1 MQSTQNMQERVLKTL
16 EYDKIRGEL
25 KLRASCCI
33 SRELAEAIMPSS
45 DFDEVQRQLM
55 LTGEAETLV
64 YRTGQSPVDD
74 FPDMRQCLKR
84 IHAALFV
91 SPGELL
97 GIAKCLRAARVARE
111 LLTKENEG
119 SLLYNLASFLTAHRS
134 VEEEISR
141 CIISEDEIFDGAS
154 PALSRIRRAMRA
166 ANERVRERLN
176 AMIRSATYQ
185 KYLQE
190 PIITIRNGRFV
201 IPVKQEYRQQ
211 VPGLVHDQSD
221 SGATLF
227 IEPTAVVELGNEYKK
242 LLAEE
247 SEEVERILTELTA
260 MVEPYA
266 DEIYEDLSVL
276 GEIDLVFAKARLSRE
291 MSCVCPKLNRTGYIR
306 IVRGRHPLIPRERVV
321 PIDIWLGRE
330 YRSLIITGPNTGGK
344 TVTLK
349 LVGLLS
355 LMAQSGMFIPA
366 AEGSECA
373 VFDEIFADIGDE
385 QSIEQSLSTFSSHM
399 KNIVEILKGAD
410 ERSLVL
416 LDELGAGTDPIEGAA
431 LAMSILTE
439 LHARGT
445 VSVCTTHYSEI
456 KAFALTREGME
467 NASMEFDVDKL
478 CPTYR
483 LFIGIPGKSNA
494 FEISRRLGLPAH
506 IIDSARNFLKGEDVK
521 FEDIISSAQSQHRL
535 AEEERAL
542 AQEARAELDRLR
554 AEAERERKKLED
566 ERAKQQA
573 KAREEARRVVADAKR
588 EMEKLIV
595 QIRAMKGID
604 RSAADRVIQQARDQV
619 RAEENALSEPLALKK
634 DDAGVPPK
642 AVKPGDS
649 VRIVSLDQK
658 ATVLSPAD
666 AKGDVQV
673 QAGILKLSVKLSD
686 LRRIEDEQPKQGKSK
701 ITAAMDRRV
710 GLELDIRGMLVDEAL
725 AVVDRYLDDAFLS
738 GLSEV
743 NIIHGKGTGA
753 LRTGVQD
760 YLRRHSRVKSFRI
773 GNYGEG
779 DAGVTVVTLKK

>member
-1 MQSTQNMQERVLKTL
+1 M
-16 EYDKIRGEL
+16 
-25 KLRASCCI
+25 
-33 SRELAEAIMPSS
+33 
-45 DFDEVQRQLM
+45 
-55 LTGEAETLV
+55 
-64 YRTGQSPVDD
+64 
-74 FPDMRQCLKR
+74 
-84 IHAALFV
+84 
-91 SPGELL
+91 
-97 GIAKCLRAARVARE
+97 
-111 LLTKENEG
+111 
-119 SLLYNLASFLTAHRS
+119 
-134 VEEEISR
+134 
-141 CIISEDEIFDGAS
+141 
-154 PALSRIRRAMRA
+154 
-166 ANERVRERLN
+166 
-176 AMIRSATYQ
+176 
-185 KYLQE
+185 
-190 PIITIRNGRFV
+190 
-201 IPVKQEYRQQ
+201 
-211 VPGLVHDQSD
+211 HDQSG

-366 AEGSECA
+366 DEGSECA
-373 VFDEIFADIGDE
+373 IFDEIFADIGDE

-658 ATVLSPAD
+658 ATVLSTAD

-760 YLRRHSRVKSFRI
+760 YLRRHPRVKSFRI